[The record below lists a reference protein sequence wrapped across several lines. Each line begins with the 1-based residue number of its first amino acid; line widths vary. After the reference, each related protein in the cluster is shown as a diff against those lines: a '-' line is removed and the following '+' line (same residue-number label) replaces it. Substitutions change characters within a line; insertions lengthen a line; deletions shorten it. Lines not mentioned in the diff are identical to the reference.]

1 MKNFVNR
8 RARDYHEQR
17 LIDIQDLDLIASWF
31 LVLSWSRRQ
40 SQTPQTQKAI
50 QFDCVACIYVN
61 NELWVAAN
69 SQRITAD
76 DIAEFKSSTG
86 LDIPIW
92 IVTNGTPNK
101 MHAEMQLVSQLQQEG
116 KVCIPNYM
124 GVSKPCCKYCAQ
136 VLNQM
141 NINYAN
147 WHNSSVTNWEE
158 P

>member
-17 LIDIQDLDLIASWF
+17 LVDIQDLDLIASWF
-31 LVLSWSRRQ
+31 LVLSWSRRK

-86 LDIPIW
+86 LDIHIR
-92 IVTNGTPNK
+92 IVTNGKPNK

-116 KVCIPNYM
+116 KVCIPKYM

-141 NINYAN
+141 NIDYAN